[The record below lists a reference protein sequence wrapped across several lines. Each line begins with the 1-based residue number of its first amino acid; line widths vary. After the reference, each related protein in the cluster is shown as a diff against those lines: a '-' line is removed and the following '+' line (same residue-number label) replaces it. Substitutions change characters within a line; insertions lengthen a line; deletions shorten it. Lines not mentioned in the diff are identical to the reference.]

1 MGGGDVKI
9 VPGSELKIVD
19 GSEITVKGTP
29 DHPFKIDKVTGVE
42 RLRMEP
48 LRIKTPIAAHIKE
61 VNHIDPLSIE
71 ALNVSEVRNI
81 EPLKIEKFNVTNL
94 PMVNMS
100 LRQLPQVDMNIKKIP
115 PLSIGSH
122 QDFHVPSN
130 YTVSGRILG
139 IEFFRVHL
147 DGHTRILPKE
157 RYRREQEMAPEKSFP
172 VPAAGGNPAIPSL
185 CGEVKTHVSYPP
197 SMCGPRG
204 KAVGCSGGGK
214 TASGMGGRPAY
225 HGARKGASI
234 SFGMPD
240 MSFHIDGPDNSSR
253 WKDHVSSTVSSGE

>member
-1 MGGGDVKI
+1 MADDIKI
-9 VPGSELKIVD
+9 VNGSQ
-19 GSEITVKGTP
+19 ITVKGDK
-29 DHPFKIDKVTGVE
+29 DHPFKIDQVTGVE

-81 EPLKIEKFNVTNL
+81 EPLKVEKFNVTNL

-115 PLSIGSH
+115 PLSVGTH

-139 IEFFRVHL
+139 IEFFRVL
-147 DGHTRILPKE
+147 LNGHTMILPKE
-157 RYRREQEMAPEKSFP
+157 RYRREQEMSPEKSFAT
-172 VPAAGGNPAIPSL
+172 PAAAGNPAIPSL
-185 CGEVKTHVSYPP
+185 RSEVSSCVSYPP

-204 KAVGCSGGGK
+204 RAVECEGGK
-214 TASGMGGRPAY
+214 TSFRTEPGMGGRPHY
-225 HGARKGASI
+225 HGVRKGAPI

-240 MSFHIDGPDNSSR
+240 MSFHINRPAGPEDYGSSA
-253 WKDHVSSTVSSGE
+253 VSSGE

>member
-1 MGGGDVKI
+1 MGGGNVKI
-9 VPGSELKIVD
+9 VPESELF
-19 GSEITVKGTP
+19 VKG
-29 DHPFKIDKVTGVE
+29 DKDYPFKIDKVTGIE

-81 EPLKIEKFNVTNL
+81 EPLKVEKFNVTNL

-115 PLSIGSH
+115 PLSIGTH

-130 YTVSGRILG
+130 YMVSGKILG
-139 IEFFRVHL
+139 IEFFRVRL
-147 DGHTRILPKE
+147 DGQTTILPKE
-157 RYRREQEMAPEKSFP
+157 RYRREQEMVPEKSFAM
-172 VPAAGGNPAIPSL
+172 PAVAGNPAIPSL
-185 CGEVKTHVSYPP
+185 RSEVSSCVSYPP
-197 SMCGPRG
+197 SMCRPRG
-204 KAVGCSGGGK
+204 RAVVCNGGM
-214 TASGMGGRPAY
+214 TASNKAPGMGGLPHY
-225 HGARKGASI
+225 HGARKGDSI

-240 MSFHIDGPDNSSR
+240 MSFHIGRPAGPEDYGSSA
-253 WKDHVSSTVSSGE
+253 VSSGE